1 MIVGYWLTV
10 FERTQKR
17 SAREQ
22 KLILKPGNYFSWGRI
37 GPGSGCQSESLQF
50 LKSLKVAK
58 DFFRLTALVGA
69 TSSGFVVTTFFAKP
83 GKTKIWM
90 VLWSI
95 QFLDYSTKSSALVNA
110 TCFRF
115 TAAVHFNAL
124 LHHSPSL
131 WLRAIQN
138 MDRYQKASGLVKL
151 ILKVT
156 HIATIHPNAI
166 FCVLKLSYVWWWSD
180 IIFGATNS
188 SIKILVI
195 ACRIDLLKN
204 IMSGLAWLILGLIVK
219 RFWHHRHHEMSWMLR
234 ASSGETISSVRWRS
248 PGSIPTFQ
256 RQNCYPHP
264 QW

>member
-1 MIVGYWLTV
+1 MTVGGLFSWQINLISFSVGCLLSCVDLRMIVGYWLTV

-22 KLILKPGNYFSWGRI
+22 KLILKPGNYFSHN
-37 GPGSGCQSESLQF
+37 
-50 LKSLKVAK
+50 
-58 DFFRLTALVGA
+58 
-69 TSSGFVVTTFFAKP
+69 SSRGYIIRFVVTTFFAKP

-180 IIFGATNS
+180 ILFGAMNS

-195 ACRIDLLKN
+195 ACCIDLLKN

-248 PGSIPTFQ
+248 PGSISTFQ

-264 QW
+264 RW

>member
-1 MIVGYWLTV
+1 MTVGGLFSWQINLISFSVGCLLSCVDLRMIVGYWLTV

-22 KLILKPGNYFSWGRI
+22 KLILKPGNYFSHN
-37 GPGSGCQSESLQF
+37 
-50 LKSLKVAK
+50 
-58 DFFRLTALVGA
+58 
-69 TSSGFVVTTFFAKP
+69 SSRGYIIRFVVTTFFAKP

-138 MDRYQKASGLVKL
+138 MDRYQKQVGALPGRAPFSHAPAAAS
-151 ILKVT
+151 
-156 HIATIHPNAI
+156 
-166 FCVLKLSYVWWWSD
+166 
-180 IIFGATNS
+180 
-188 SIKILVI
+188 
-195 ACRIDLLKN
+195 
-204 IMSGLAWLILGLIVK
+204 
-219 RFWHHRHHEMSWMLR
+219 
-234 ASSGETISSVRWRS
+234 
-248 PGSIPTFQ
+248 
-256 RQNCYPHP
+256 
-264 QW
+264 

>member
-1 MIVGYWLTV
+1 MFYAQNCSRVIFLT
-10 FERTQKR
+10 
-17 SAREQ
+17 
-22 KLILKPGNYFSWGRI
+22 
-37 GPGSGCQSESLQF
+37 
-50 LKSLKVAK
+50 
-58 DFFRLTALVGA
+58 
-69 TSSGFVVTTFFAKP
+69 
-83 GKTKIWM
+83 
-90 VLWSI
+90 
-95 QFLDYSTKSSALVNA
+95 
-110 TCFRF
+110 
-115 TAAVHFNAL
+115 
-124 LHHSPSL
+124 
-131 WLRAIQN
+131 N
-138 MDRYQKASGLVKL
+138 MMSASGLVKL

-248 PGSIPTFQ
+248 PGSIPTFH

-264 QW
+264 QWKYHQQLFYSKGHYLVIYHYS